1 MTRII
6 SIFIIM
12 LILIITVNTKKK
24 EISNE
29 MHENEEMMNLNSKFS
44 RIKIKETEIVANYLY
59 SYEKQIKDEYSISV
73 ELPNLEETNDY
84 RIQDRRML
92 TDYHDKDLEEYMN
105 IQVGD
110 NDSIETYAS
119 NYGSF
124 GY

>member
-1 MTRII
+1 M
-6 SIFIIM
+6 
-12 LILIITVNTKKK
+12 LIITVNTKKK

-29 MHENEEMMNLNSKFS
+29 MHENKEMMNLNSKFS
-44 RIKIKETEIVANYLY
+44 KIKIKETEIVANYLY